1 MSDTIHAPS
10 AKVRDELARSPL
22 VTALL
27 AQLPVG
33 VAIASRDGRMA
44 YLNEVAAIGDPDV
57 LHWIVA
63 RAQLTGEVIRE
74 EEIAYRD
81 EHDEPRTLC
90 VSATPVGENVVVTFA
105 DVTARNHARDWEPL
119 IRSLCRL

>member
-1 MSDTIHAPS
+1 MSGAFDAP
-10 AKVRDELARSPL
+10 AANTRDDLARSPL
-22 VTALL
+22 VAALL
-27 AQLPVG
+27 TQLPVG
-33 VAIASRDGRMA
+33 VAIASRDGRLA
-44 YLNEVAAIGDPDV
+44 YMNEVAAVGDPDV
-57 LHWIVA
+57 LHWIIA

-74 EEIAYRD
+74 EEVSYRD
-81 EHDEPRTLC
+81 ERDEPRTLC